1 MNMRVGI
8 EFWGPLTFKET
19 KLQNKPS
26 LTNSSSMARVRIRFM
41 RILLRIRKEFHYF
54 TWII

>member
-1 MNMRVGI
+1 MRVGI

-41 RILLRIRKEFHYF
+41 GILLWIRKEFHYF
-54 TWII
+54 SWII